1 MSYAPIYNKLRELE
15 ERLAV
20 VEVSPPKS
28 EVSSWNTITDASV
41 SEVSGYDNL
50 GVLSEI
56 ATLRTD
62 LDNLSK
68 ECALNSSAVSLLST
82 GNSTKDAVDVSALAA
97 LATKEELGALAAK
110 GEAFALAT
118 KDELA
123 AFAALAT
130 KDELATLATKDELV
144 ALATKDELAALATK
158 DEVAAFA
165 ALATKDDVADLNTKF
180 DNVINVLAQLNEK
193 INDAHAK
200 IAAIAAIAT
209 IAVSE

>member
-28 EVSSWNTITDASV
+28 DVSSWNTIADASV
-41 SEVSGYDNL
+41 SEVSQVSGYDNL

-82 GNSTKDAVDVSALAA
+82 DNSTKDAVDVSAF
-97 LATKEELGALAAK
+97 ATKDELGALAAK
-110 GEAFALAT
+110 GEGFALAT
-118 KDELA
+118 KDEL
-123 AFAALAT
+123 T
-130 KDELATLATKDELV
+130 TLATKDELTT
-144 ALATKDELAALATK
+144 LATKDELAAVAT
-158 DEVAAFA
+158 
-165 ALATKDDVADLNTKF
+165 LATKDDVADLQTKF

-193 INDAHAK
+193 INDAHTK
-200 IAAIAAIAT
+200 IAAIA
-209 IAVSE
+209 VSE

>member
-20 VEVSPPKS
+20 VEVAPKP

-62 LDNLSK
+62 LDKLFK

-82 GNSTKDAVDVSALAA
+82 DNSTKDAVDVSVLAA
-97 LATKEELGALAAK
+97 LATKEEV
-110 GEAFALAT
+110 
-118 KDELA
+118 
-123 AFAALAT
+123 
-130 KDELATLATKDELV
+130 ATLATKGELF

-158 DEVAAFA
+158 DELATF
-165 ALATKDDVADLNTKF
+165 ATKDELATFATKDELATFATKDELATFATKEELATFATKDEVSDLITKF
-180 DNVINVLAQLNEK
+180 DNMVNVLSQLNDK
-193 INDAHAK
+193 INEAHTK
-200 IAAIAAIAT
+200 IAAL
-209 IAVSE
+209 E

>member
-20 VEVSPPKS
+20 VEVSPPKPDI
-28 EVSSWNTITDASV
+28 SSWNTITDASV

-56 ATLRTD
+56 ATLRTELD
-62 LDNLSK
+62 LLSK

-82 GNSTKDAVDVSALAA
+82 DNSTKDAVDFSALAA

-123 AFAALAT
+123 ALATLAT
-130 KDELATLATKDELV
+130 KDELATLATKDEL
-144 ALATKDELAALATK
+144 ATLATKDELAALATK

-180 DNVINVLAQLNEK
+180 DNVINVIAQLNEK

-200 IAAIAAIAT
+200 IAAIAT

>member
-20 VEVSPPKS
+20 VEVAPKP

-62 LDNLSK
+62 LDKLFK

-82 GNSTKDAVDVSALAA
+82 DNSTKDAVDVDVSALAA
-97 LATKEELGALAAK
+97 LATKEEVAALATK
-110 GEAFALAT
+110 GELFALAT

-123 AFAALAT
+123 TFATKEELATFATKDEVATLATKEEVVALAT
-130 KDELATLATKDELV
+130 KDELATFATKEEL
-144 ALATKDELAALATK
+144 T
-158 DEVAAFA
+158 
-165 ALATKDDVADLNTKF
+165 DLITKF
-180 DNVINVLAQLNEK
+180 DNMVNVLSQINDK
-193 INDAHAK
+193 INEAHTK
-200 IAAIAAIAT
+200 IA
-209 IAVSE
+209 SLE

>member
-20 VEVSPPKS
+20 VEVAPKS

-56 ATLRTD
+56 ATLRTELD
-62 LDNLSK
+62 LLSK

-82 GNSTKDAVDVSALAA
+82 DNSTKDAVDVSALA
-97 LATKEELGALAAK
+97 
-110 GEAFALAT
+110 T

-123 AFAALAT
+123 ALAT
-130 KDELATLATKDELV
+130 KGEAF

-158 DEVAAFA
+158 DELTALATKDELTAFATKDELAALATKDELTALA

-193 INDAHAK
+193 INEAHAK
-200 IAAIAAIAT
+200 IAAIAAIA
-209 IAVSE
+209 VSE

>member
-28 EVSSWNTITDASV
+28 EVSSWNTITDASI

-82 GNSTKDAVDVSALAA
+82 DNSTKDAVDVSALAA

-123 AFAALAT
+123 T
-130 KDELATLATKDELV
+130 
-144 ALATKDELAALATK
+144 LATKDELAALATK
-158 DEVAAFA
+158 DELA
-165 ALATKDDVADLNTKF
+165 ALATKGEAFALATKDELATLATKGDVADLNTKF

-200 IAAIAAIAT
+200 IAAIAAIA
-209 IAVSE
+209 VSE

>member
-56 ATLRTD
+56 ATLRTELD
-62 LDNLSK
+62 LLSK

-82 GNSTKDAVDVSALAA
+82 GNSTKDAVDVSALATKDELAA
-97 LATKEELGALAAK
+97 LATK

-118 KDELA
+118 KEELA
-123 AFAALAT
+123 
-130 KDELATLATKDELV
+130 

-158 DEVAAFA
+158 DEPAAVA

-200 IAAIAAIAT
+200 IAAIAT

>member
-56 ATLRTD
+56 ATLRTELD
-62 LDNLSK
+62 LLSK

-118 KDELA
+118 KEEL
-123 AFAALAT
+123 AALAT
-130 KDELATLATKDELV
+130 KDELATLATKDELA

-158 DEVAAFA
+158 DELAAVAT
-165 ALATKDDVADLNTKF
+165 LATKDDVADLNTKF

-193 INDAHAK
+193 INEAHAK
-200 IAAIAAIAT
+200 IAAIAT

>member
-20 VEVSPPKS
+20 VEVAPKPD
-28 EVSSWNTITDASV
+28 VSSWNTITDASV

-62 LDNLSK
+62 LDKLFK

-82 GNSTKDAVDVSALAA
+82 DNSTKDAVDVSAIAALAA
-97 LATKEELGALAAK
+97 LATKEEV
-110 GEAFALAT
+110 
-118 KDELA
+118 
-123 AFAALAT
+123 AALAT
-130 KDELATLATKDELV
+130 KGELF

-158 DEVAAFA
+158 DELATFATKDEVAT
-165 ALATKDDVADLNTKF
+165 LATKEELATFATKDELATFATKDELTDLITKF
-180 DNVINVLAQLNEK
+180 DNMVNVLSQLNDK
-193 INDAHAK
+193 INEAHTK
-200 IAAIAAIAT
+200 IAAL
-209 IAVSE
+209 E

>member
-82 GNSTKDAVDVSALAA
+82 DNSTKDAVDVSALAA

-123 AFAALAT
+123 T
-130 KDELATLATKDELV
+130 
-144 ALATKDELAALATK
+144 LATKDELAALATK
-158 DEVAAFA
+158 DELA
-165 ALATKDDVADLNTKF
+165 ALATKGEAFALATKDELATLATKGDVADLNTKF

-200 IAAIAAIAT
+200 IAAIAAIA
-209 IAVSE
+209 VSE

>member
-56 ATLRTD
+56 ATLRTELD
-62 LDNLSK
+62 LLSK

-82 GNSTKDAVDVSALAA
+82 DNSTKDAVDVSALAALAA

-118 KDELA
+118 KEELGALATKDEL
-123 AFAALAT
+123 AALAT
-130 KDELATLATKDELV
+130 KDELATLATKDEL
-144 ALATKDELAALATK
+144 ATLATKG
-158 DEVAAFA
+158 
-165 ALATKDDVADLNTKF
+165 DVADLNTKF
-180 DNVINVLAQLNEK
+180 DNVINVLAQLNDK
-193 INDAHAK
+193 INEAHAK
-200 IAAIAAIAT
+200 IAAIAAIA
-209 IAVSE
+209 VSE

>member
-41 SEVSGYDNL
+41 YEVSGYDNL

-82 GNSTKDAVDVSALAA
+82 GNSTKDAVDVAALAA
-97 LATKEELGALAAK
+97 LATKEELDALAAK

-123 AFAALAT
+123 AFATLATKDELAALAT
-130 KDELATLATKDELV
+130 KDELATLATKDEL
-144 ALATKDELAALATK
+144 AAFATLATKG
-158 DEVAAFA
+158 
-165 ALATKDDVADLNTKF
+165 DVADLNTKF

-200 IAAIAAIAT
+200 IAAIAT
-209 IAVSE
+209 SE

>member
-28 EVSSWNTITDASV
+28 DVSSWNTIADASV
-41 SEVSGYDNL
+41 SEVSQVSGYDNL

-56 ATLRTD
+56 ATLRTE
-62 LDNLSK
+62 LDILSK

-82 GNSTKDAVDVSALAA
+82 DNSTKDDVDVSA

-118 KDELA
+118 KDELVA
-123 AFAALAT
+123 
-130 KDELATLATKDELV
+130 LATKDELV
-144 ALATKDELAALATK
+144 ALATKDEL
-158 DEVAAFA
+158 V

-200 IAAIAAIAT
+200 IAAID
-209 IAVSE
+209 VSE

>member
-20 VEVSPPKS
+20 VEVAPKPD
-28 EVSSWNTITDASV
+28 VSSWNTITDASV

-62 LDNLSK
+62 LDKLFK

-82 GNSTKDAVDVSALAA
+82 DNSTKDAVDVSALATKEEVAA
-97 LATKEELGALAAK
+97 LATKGEL
-110 GEAFALAT
+110 FALAT

-123 AFAALAT
+123 TFAT
-130 KDELATLATKDELV
+130 KDELTALATKEEVATFATKDELT
-144 ALATKDELAALATK
+144 ALATKEELATFATKDELT
-158 DEVAAFA
+158 
-165 ALATKDDVADLNTKF
+165 DLITKF
-180 DNVINVLAQLNEK
+180 DNMVNVLSQLNDK
-193 INDAHAK
+193 INEAHTK
-200 IAAIAAIAT
+200 IAAL
-209 IAVSE
+209 E

>member
-20 VEVSPPKS
+20 VEVSPPKP
-28 EVSSWNTITDASV
+28 EVSSWNTIADASV
-41 SEVSGYDNL
+41 SEVSQVSGYDNL

-82 GNSTKDAVDVSALAA
+82 DNSTKDDVSA

-118 KDELA
+118 KDEL
-123 AFAALAT
+123 
-130 KDELATLATKDELV
+130 V

-158 DEVAAFA
+158 DELAAVAT
-165 ALATKDDVADLNTKF
+165 LVTKDDVADLNTKF
-180 DNVINVLAQLNEK
+180 DNIINVLAQLNEK

-200 IAAIAAIAT
+200 IAAID
-209 IAVSE
+209 VSE

>member
-20 VEVSPPKS
+20 VEVAPKP

-62 LDNLSK
+62 LDKLFK

-82 GNSTKDAVDVSALAA
+82 DNSTKDAVDVSAIAA
-97 LATKEELGALAAK
+97 LATKEEVAALATK
-110 GEAFALAT
+110 GELFALAT

-123 AFAALAT
+123 TF
-130 KDELATLATKDELV
+130 
-144 ALATKDELAALATK
+144 ATK
-158 DEVAAFA
+158 DEVATLATKEEVV
-165 ALATKDDVADLNTKF
+165 ALATKEELATYATKDELTDLVTKF
-180 DNVINVLAQLNEK
+180 DNMVNVLSQLNDK
-193 INDAHAK
+193 INEAHTK
-200 IAAIAAIAT
+200 IAAL
-209 IAVSE
+209 E

>member
-20 VEVSPPKS
+20 VEVAPKP

-62 LDNLSK
+62 LDKLFK

-82 GNSTKDAVDVSALAA
+82 DNSTKDAVDVATLATKEEVAA
-97 LATKEELGALAAK
+97 LATKGEL
-110 GEAFALAT
+110 FALAT

-123 AFAALAT
+123 TFATKDEVATLATKEEVVALAT
-130 KDELATLATKDELV
+130 KDELATFATKDEL
-144 ALATKDELAALATK
+144 T
-158 DEVAAFA
+158 
-165 ALATKDDVADLNTKF
+165 DLVTKF
-180 DNVINVLAQLNEK
+180 DNMVNVLSQLNDK
-193 INDAHAK
+193 INEAHTK
-200 IAAIAAIAT
+200 IAAL
-209 IAVSE
+209 E

>member
-82 GNSTKDAVDVSALAA
+82 DNSTKDAVDVSALAA
-97 LATKEELGALAAK
+97 LAALATKEELDALAAK

-123 AFAALAT
+123 ALATLAT
-130 KDELATLATKDELV
+130 KDELATLATKDELAALATKGEAF
-144 ALATKDELAALATK
+144 ALATKDELAT
-158 DEVAAFA
+158 
-165 ALATKDDVADLNTKF
+165 LATKDDVADLNTKF

-200 IAAIAAIAT
+200 IDAIAAIAT
-209 IAVSE
+209 SE

>member
-56 ATLRTD
+56 ATLRTELD
-62 LDNLSK
+62 LLSK

-82 GNSTKDAVDVSALAA
+82 DNSTKDAVDVSAFAA
-97 LATKEELGALAAK
+97 LATKDELGALAAK
-110 GEAFALAT
+110 GEGF
-118 KDELA
+118 
-123 AFAALAT
+123 ALAT
-130 KDELATLATKDELV
+130 KDELATLATKDELA
-144 ALATKDELAALATK
+144 ALATKDELAA
-158 DEVAAFA
+158 VA

-193 INDAHAK
+193 INEAHAK
-200 IAAIAAIAT
+200 IAAIA
-209 IAVSE
+209 VSE

>member
-82 GNSTKDAVDVSALAA
+82 GNSTKDAVDVAALAA
-97 LATKEELGALAAK
+97 LATKEELDALAAK

-123 AFAALAT
+123 ALAT
-130 KDELATLATKDELV
+130 KDELATLATKDEL
-144 ALATKDELAALATK
+144 ATLATKDELATLATK
-158 DEVAAFA
+158 G
-165 ALATKDDVADLNTKF
+165 DVADLNTKF

-200 IAAIAAIAT
+200 IAAIAAIA
-209 IAVSE
+209 VSE

>member
-56 ATLRTD
+56 ATLRTELD
-62 LDNLSK
+62 LLSK

-82 GNSTKDAVDVSALAA
+82 DNSTKDAVDVAA

-123 AFAALAT
+123 TLAT
-130 KDELATLATKDELV
+130 KDELAALDTKGEAF

-158 DEVAAFA
+158 DELA
-165 ALATKDDVADLNTKF
+165 ALATKDELAALATKGDVADLNTKF

-200 IAAIAAIAT
+200 IAAIA
-209 IAVSE
+209 VSE

>member
-20 VEVSPPKS
+20 VEVAPKP

-62 LDNLSK
+62 LDKLFK

-82 GNSTKDAVDVSALAA
+82 DNSTKDAVDVDVSAIAA
-97 LATKEELGALAAK
+97 LATKEEV
-110 GEAFALAT
+110 
-118 KDELA
+118 
-123 AFAALAT
+123 AALAT
-130 KDELATLATKDELV
+130 KGELF

-158 DEVAAFA
+158 EEVAALATKGELFALATKDELATFATKDELA
-165 ALATKDDVADLNTKF
+165 ALATKDELATFATKEELTDLITKF
-180 DNVINVLAQLNEK
+180 DNMVNVLSQLNDK
-193 INDAHAK
+193 INEAHTK
-200 IAAIAAIAT
+200 IAAL
-209 IAVSE
+209 E

>member
-20 VEVSPPKS
+20 VEVSHPKS

-97 LATKEELGALAAK
+97 LAALATKEELGALAAK

-123 AFAALAT
+123 AFAT
-130 KDELATLATKDELV
+130 KDELAAF
-144 ALATKDELAALATK
+144 ATKDELAALAT
-158 DEVAAFA
+158 
-165 ALATKDDVADLNTKF
+165 LATKDDVADLNTKF

-193 INDAHAK
+193 INEAHAK
-200 IAAIAAIAT
+200 IAAIAAIA
-209 IAVSE
+209 VSE

>member
-97 LATKEELGALAAK
+97 LATKEELDALAAK

-123 AFAALAT
+123 ALAT
-130 KDELATLATKDELV
+130 KDELATLATKDEL
-144 ALATKDELAALATK
+144 ATLATKDELATLATK
-158 DEVAAFA
+158 G
-165 ALATKDDVADLNTKF
+165 DVADLNTKF

-200 IAAIAAIAT
+200 IAAIAAIA
-209 IAVSE
+209 VSE

>member
-56 ATLRTD
+56 ATLRTELD
-62 LDNLSK
+62 LLSK

-118 KDELA
+118 KDELVTLA
-123 AFAALAT
+123 TKDELAALAT

-144 ALATKDELAALATK
+144 ALATKDELAA
-158 DEVAAFA
+158 V
-165 ALATKDDVADLNTKF
+165 ATKDDVADLNTKF
-180 DNVINVLAQLNEK
+180 DNVINVIAQLNEK

>member
-20 VEVSPPKS
+20 VEVAPKP

-62 LDNLSK
+62 LDKLFK

-82 GNSTKDAVDVSALAA
+82 DNSTKDAVDVYVSALAA
-97 LATKEELGALAAK
+97 LATKEEVAALATK
-110 GEAFALAT
+110 GELFALAT

-123 AFAALAT
+123 TF
-130 KDELATLATKDELV
+130 
-144 ALATKDELAALATK
+144 ATK
-158 DEVAAFA
+158 DEVATLATKEEVV
-165 ALATKDDVADLNTKF
+165 ALATKEELATFATKEELTDLITKF
-180 DNVINVLAQLNEK
+180 DNMVNVLSQLNDK
-193 INDAHAK
+193 INEAHTK
-200 IAAIAAIAT
+200 IAAL
-209 IAVSE
+209 E

>member
-97 LATKEELGALAAK
+97 LAALATKEELGALAAK

-123 AFAALAT
+123 TLATKDELAALATKGEAFALAT
-130 KDELATLATKDELV
+130 KDELATLATKG
-144 ALATKDELAALATK
+144 
-158 DEVAAFA
+158 
-165 ALATKDDVADLNTKF
+165 DVADLNTKF

-200 IAAIAAIAT
+200 IAAIA
-209 IAVSE
+209 VSE

>member
-20 VEVSPPKS
+20 VEVAPKP

-62 LDNLSK
+62 LDKLFK

-82 GNSTKDAVDVSALAA
+82 DNSTKDAVDVDVSA
-97 LATKEELGALAAK
+97 LATKEEVAALATK
-110 GEAFALAT
+110 GELFALAT
-118 KDELA
+118 KEEVA
-123 AFAALAT
+123 
-130 KDELATLATKDELV
+130 

-158 DEVAAFA
+158 DELATLATKGELFALATKDELA
-165 ALATKDDVADLNTKF
+165 ALATKDELTDLVTKF
-180 DNVINVLAQLNEK
+180 DNMVNVLSQLNDK
-193 INDAHAK
+193 INEAHTK
-200 IAAIAAIAT
+200 IAAL
-209 IAVSE
+209 E

>member
-20 VEVSPPKS
+20 VEVAPKS

-56 ATLRTD
+56 ATLRTELD
-62 LDNLSK
+62 LLSK

-82 GNSTKDAVDVSALAA
+82 DNSTKDAVDVSALAA
-97 LATKEELGALAAK
+97 LATK
-110 GEAFALAT
+110 
-118 KDELA
+118 DEL
-123 AFAALAT
+123 AALAT
-130 KDELATLATKDELV
+130 KGEAF

-158 DEVAAFA
+158 DELTALATKDELTAFATKDELTALATKDELTAIA

-193 INDAHAK
+193 INEAHAK
-200 IAAIAAIAT
+200 IAAIAAIA
-209 IAVSE
+209 VSE

>member
-20 VEVSPPKS
+20 VEVAPKS

-56 ATLRTD
+56 ATLRTELD
-62 LDNLSK
+62 LLSK

-82 GNSTKDAVDVSALAA
+82 DNSTKDAVDVSALAA
-97 LATKEELGALAAK
+97 LA
-110 GEAFALAT
+110 
-118 KDELA
+118 
-123 AFAALAT
+123 
-130 KDELATLATKDELV
+130 

-158 DEVAAFA
+158 GEAFA
-165 ALATKDDVADLNTKF
+165 LATKDELTTLATKDELAALATKNELAALATKDELVALATKDDVADLNTKF

-193 INDAHAK
+193 INEAHAK

-209 IAVSE
+209 SE

>member
-20 VEVSPPKS
+20 VEVAPKP

-62 LDNLSK
+62 LDKLFK

-82 GNSTKDAVDVSALAA
+82 DNSTKDAVDVSAIAA
-97 LATKEELGALAAK
+97 LATKEEV
-110 GEAFALAT
+110 
-118 KDELA
+118 
-123 AFAALAT
+123 
-130 KDELATLATKDELV
+130 ATLATKGELF

-158 DEVAAFA
+158 EEVA
-165 ALATKDDVADLNTKF
+165 ALATKGELFALATKEELATFATKEELATFATKDELTDLITKF
-180 DNVINVLAQLNEK
+180 DNMVNVLSQLNDK
-193 INDAHAK
+193 INEAHTK
-200 IAAIAAIAT
+200 IAAL
-209 IAVSE
+209 E